1 MIRRW
6 QARRNFLEYDFTV
19 YPTVAREASRAA
31 EVVGDDH
38 DEPRGCG
45 FESPHIQSF
54 VLVRS
59 TIRMTIDE
67 PLSLRP
73 LRFSCRWRIRHCQSN
88 RRRKTRLDRQSVGL
102 DQQGWLV
109 VSGDRKSTRL

>member
-45 FESPHIQSF
+45 FESPHTQSS

-59 TIRMTIDE
+59 TIRMAIDE
-67 PLSLRP
+67 PLTIMTTRGDA
-73 LRFSCRWRIRHCQSN
+73 FSTPPIPRALFLLEVRSVWR
-88 RRRKTRLDRQSVGL
+88 
-102 DQQGWLV
+102 
-109 VSGDRKSTRL
+109 